1 MGSDTCGSIRI
12 PAANNNLFGLR
23 VTQGLSSRDG
33 IIPLSHTQDVGGP
46 LARSMIDLVTV
57 LDATVGGDPAD
68 PQTVATESHVPTS
81 FRAHL
86 KDNSLEGARLGLL
99 VDYLQAAA
107 PFGEVSQVVRDA
119 LLKMAAN
126 GAEIPEI
133 QIEGLEELRKTTSV
147 IDMEFKS
154 DLNGYLELSGAPVKS
169 LAEIL
174 DSGRYHERLEERFRR
189 SENVEENSSEYFDR
203 LARREDLARLLLET
217 MTTHDLDAL
226 VYPTLR
232 TKPELVG
239 ENQSG
244 SLCHFSAH
252 SGMPAISLPAGFT
265 PDGIPV
271 GVELLARPFQE
282 GRLIELGFA
291 WEQAAKP
298 RRPPPLTPSLLPAG
312 G

>member
-1 MGSDTCGSIRI
+1 MHGIPIVLKDNYDTYDMPTTGGSVALTGFVPPDDGYQVRKLREAGAVIIGKTNLHELARGIETISSLGGQTLNPYDPRRNPGGSSGGTAAAVAANFAAVGMGSDTCGSIRI
-12 PAANNNLFGLR
+12 PAATNNLFGLR

-174 DSGRYHERLEERFRR
+174 DSGRYHKTRGPGAVASR
-189 SENVEENSSEYFDR
+189 D
-203 LARREDLARLLLET
+203 D
-217 MTTHDLDAL
+217 DDA
-226 VYPTLR
+226 
-232 TKPELVG
+232 
-239 ENQSG
+239 
-244 SLCHFSAH
+244 
-252 SGMPAISLPAGFT
+252 
-265 PDGIPV
+265 
-271 GVELLARPFQE
+271 
-282 GRLIELGFA
+282 
-291 WEQAAKP
+291 
-298 RRPPPLTPSLLPAG
+298 
-312 G
+312 

>member
-1 MGSDTCGSIRI
+1 
-12 PAANNNLFGLR
+12 
-23 VTQGLSSRDG
+23 
-33 IIPLSHTQDVGGP
+33 
-46 LARSMIDLVTV
+46 
-57 LDATVGGDPAD
+57 
-68 PQTVATESHVPTS
+68 
-81 FRAHL
+81 
-86 KDNSLEGARLGLL
+86 
-99 VDYLQAAA
+99 
-107 PFGEVSQVVRDA
+107 
-119 LLKMAAN
+119 
-126 GAEIPEI
+126 
-133 QIEGLEELRKTTSV
+133 
-147 IDMEFKS
+147 
-154 DLNGYLELSGAPVKS
+154 
-169 LAEIL
+169 
-174 DSGRYHERLEERFRR
+174 
-189 SENVEENSSEYFDR
+189 
-203 LARREDLARLLLET
+203 

>member
-174 DSGRYHERLEERFRR
+174 DSGRYHERLEE
-189 SENVEENSSEYFDR
+189 
-203 LARREDLARLLLET
+203 EDLARLLLET